1 MPIVQR
7 SGTQERHSK
16 HIEIDNLT
24 SLRDNVQSVK
34 LQTLIPSP
42 LPCTPPVYL
51 RPRDWSERF
60 HDA

>member
-1 MPIVQR
+1 MVDKVTFTPENE
-7 SGTQERHSK
+7 GA
-16 HIEIDNLT
+16 
-24 SLRDNVQSVK
+24 VK
-34 LQTLIPSP
+34 QTILIPSP